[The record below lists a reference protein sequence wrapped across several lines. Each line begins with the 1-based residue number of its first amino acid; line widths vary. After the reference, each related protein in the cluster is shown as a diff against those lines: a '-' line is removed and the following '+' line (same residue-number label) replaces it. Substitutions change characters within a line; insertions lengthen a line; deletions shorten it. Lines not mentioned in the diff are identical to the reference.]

1 MELADKLER
10 ERTKKRPRQKH
21 QMIQFVK
28 EGQKAPKK
36 LQPTS
41 FVLDES
47 DQWEISVDLKQKLV
61 FPNII
66 QTTLR
71 PDIV

>member
-1 MELADKLER
+1 MEHILSSCTTALTQGRYRWRHDSVLQELADKLER
-10 ERTKKRPRQKH
+10 ERTKKRPRQKP

-41 FVLDES
+41 
-47 DQWEISVDLKQKLV
+47 SV
-61 FPNII
+61 
-66 QTTLR
+66 
-71 PDIV
+71 